1 MNHHEQFSL
10 GRVVEEHKG
19 LYRVITESGMIIG
32 KPSGKLNFEASEKGD
47 FPAVGDWVYLDMPK
61 EGAGKALILEVLPR
75 QTKFYRKIAGNRFDR
90 QVVTSNMDTL
100 MICMALNKDYNI
112 KRLER
117 YIPLAWDSGAAPVV
131 LLTKADLC
139 EDVEGYVAEVES
151 ICHGIPVIPV
161 STYEE
166 EGIEE
171 VEAYLGEGQTLAL
184 VGSSGVGKST
194 LINALLGEE
203 IQDTKGLMSTERGQ
217 HTTTYRR
224 LIQVPTGGII
234 VDTPGMKEI
243 GLLEDSEGMRDAFGD
258 ILELEANCKFTD
270 CAHKT
275 EPGCKIK
282 EAIANGDLKQERYD
296 DYVKLQK
303 EAKRAE
309 HKRLLQQKRAEKMMK
324 KRRK

>member
-1 MNHHEQFSL
+1 MNHHEHYSL

-19 LYRVITESGMIIG
+19 LYRVMTESGMIMG
-32 KPSGKLNFEASEKGD
+32 KPSGKFNFEASEKGD
-47 FPAVGDWVYLDMPK
+47 FPAVGDWVYLDMPR
-61 EGAGKALILEVLPR
+61 EGAGKALIVEVLPR

-117 YIPLAWDSGAAPVV
+117 YIPLAWDSGAMPVI

-139 EDVEGYVAEVES
+139 EDVEGHVAEVEN
-151 ICHGIPVIPV
+151 ICHGIPVIAV

-171 VEAYLGEGQTLAL
+171 VEAYLGEGETLAL

-203 IQDTKGLMSTERGQ
+203 IQDTKGLMSTERGR

-243 GLLEDSEGMRDAFGD
+243 GLLEDSQGFGEAFSD
-258 ILELEANCKFTD
+258 ILDLEANCKFSD

-296 DYVKLQK
+296 DYVKLKK
-303 EAKRAE
+303 EARRAE
-309 HKRLLQQKRAEKMMK
+309 QKRLLQQKRAEKMMK